1 MHPQSTDPVGNR
13 WGAMQR
19 YLIRRVLWLF
29 PVLIFISLITFVL
42 MHSVP
47 GGPWDRDKKLAP
59 QVVENLN
66 RKYGLDKP
74 LWQQY
79 ASFLGNAAQGDL
91 GVSFIYQDRK
101 VTDVIREGFPVTA
114 TLAVSAI
121 LIAIAIGIPLGVL
134 AALRQNSWVDY
145 LCLFFAT
152 IGASVPNFVMGI
164 VLIIVLSVG
173 LHLLPTG
180 GWGSWQKVIMPALAL
195 GFYPAALLARMT
207 RASMIEAIRQD
218 YVRTARAKGLVENVV
233 LWRHIFKNALI
244 PVVTVLGPW
253 VAILITGSFIVES
266 IFAVPGIGKFY
277 IQGIFAR
284 DYGLLMGTTLFYA
297 VVIAVANL
305 SVDILYAFIDPRIR
319 YE

>member
-1 MHPQSTDPVGNR
+1 
-13 WGAMQR
+13 MQR
-19 YLIRRVLWLF
+19 YLIRRVLWII

-66 RKYGLDKP
+66 RRYGLDKP
-74 LWQQY
+74 LWEQY
-79 ASFLGNAAQGDL
+79 LTFLSNAAQGDL

-114 TLAVSAI
+114 TLATAAIVIAI
-121 LIAIAIGIPLGVL
+121 LIGIPLGVL

-164 VLIIVLSVG
+164 VLMIVLSVG

-180 GWGSWQKVIMPALAL
+180 GWGSWQKVVMPALAL

-218 YVRTARAKGLVENVV
+218 YVRTARAKGLVENVI

-253 VAILITGSFIVES
+253 VAILITGSFIIES
-266 IFAVPGIGKFY
+266 IFAIPGIGKFY

-297 VVIAVANL
+297 VVIAFANL
-305 SVDILYAFIDPRIR
+305 FVDLVYAFIDPRIR

>member
-1 MHPQSTDPVGNR
+1 
-13 WGAMQR
+13 MQR
-19 YLIRRVLWLF
+19 YLFRRILWIL
-29 PVLIFISLITFVL
+29 PVLIFISLITFVV

-66 RKYGLDKP
+66 RRYGLDKP
-74 LWQQY
+74 YWQQY
-79 ASFLGNAAQGDL
+79 LDFLINAAQGDL

-101 VTDVIREGFPVTA
+101 VTEVIREGLPVTA
-114 TLAVSAI
+114 TLAASAV
-121 LIAIAIGIPLGVL
+121 LVAVLIGIPLGIL

-152 IGASVPNFVMGI
+152 LGASIPNFVMGI
-164 VLIIVLSVG
+164 VLIIIFSVG

-180 GWGSWQKVIMPALAL
+180 GWGTWQKVLMPAFAL
-195 GFYPAALLARMT
+195 GLHPAAVLARMT
-207 RASMIEAIRQD
+207 RASMIEALRQD
-218 YVRTARAKGLVENVV
+218 FVRTARAKGLVENVI
-233 LWRHIFKNALI
+233 LYRHIIKNALI
-244 PVVTVLGPW
+244 PVVTVLGP
-253 VAILITGSFIVES
+253 VAAALIAGSFIIES

-284 DYGLLMGTTLFYA
+284 DYGLMMGTTLFYA
-297 VVIAVANL
+297 VVIAFANL

>member
-1 MHPQSTDPVGNR
+1 
-13 WGAMQR
+13 MQR
-19 YLIRRVLWLF
+19 YLIRRVLWIV

-66 RKYGLDKP
+66 RRYGLDKP

-79 ASFLGNAAQGDL
+79 TTFLSNAAQGDL

-101 VTDVIREGFPVTA
+101 VTDIIREGFPATA
-114 TLAVSAI
+114 TLATAAI
-121 LIAIAIGIPLGVL
+121 LIAIIIGIPLGIL

-145 LCLFFAT
+145 VCLFFAT

-218 YVRTARAKGLVENVV
+218 YVRTARAKGLMENII

-253 VAILITGSFIVES
+253 VAILITGSFIIES
-266 IFAVPGIGKFY
+266 IFAIPGIGKFY

-305 SVDILYAFIDPRIR
+305 FVDIAYAIIDPRIR

>member
-1 MHPQSTDPVGNR
+1 
-13 WGAMQR
+13 MQR
-19 YLIRRVLWLF
+19 YLIRRVLWVV
-29 PVLIFISLITFVL
+29 PVLLFISLITFVL

-47 GGPWDRDKKLAP
+47 GGPWDRDKQLAP

-66 RKYGLDKP
+66 RRYGLDKP
-74 LWQQY
+74 LWDQY
-79 ASFLGNAAQGDL
+79 VNFVTSAAQGDL

-101 VTDVIREGFPVTA
+101 VTDVILEGLPITA
-114 TLAVSAI
+114 TLAAAAI
-121 LIAIAIGIPLGVL
+121 LVAVLIGIPLGVL

-164 VLIIVLSVG
+164 VLIILLSVG

-180 GWGSWQKVIMPALAL
+180 GWGGWQKVIMPALAL

-218 YVRTARAKGLVENVV
+218 YVRTARAKGLVEQII

-253 VAILITGSFIVES
+253 VAMLITGSFIIES
-266 IFAVPGIGKFY
+266 IFAIPGIGKFY

-297 VVIAVANL
+297 VVIAFANL
-305 SVDILYAFIDPRIR
+305 LVDILYALIDPRIR

>member
-1 MHPQSTDPVGNR
+1 
-13 WGAMQR
+13 MQR
-19 YLIRRVLWLF
+19 YLIQRFLWII
-29 PVLIFISLITFVL
+29 PVLFFISLITFVL
-42 MHSVP
+42 MHAVP
-47 GGPWDRDKKLAP
+47 GGPWDQDKKLAP

-66 RKYGLDKP
+66 RRYGLDRP
-74 LWQQY
+74 LHEQY
-79 ASFLGNAAQGDL
+79 FTFLGNAVQGDL

-101 VTDVIREGFPVTA
+101 VTDVILDGLPVTA
-114 TLAVSAI
+114 TLAAAALLV
-121 LIAIAIGIPLGVL
+121 AIAIGIPLGVL

-164 VLIIVLSVG
+164 VLIILLSVT

-180 GWGSWQKVIMPALAL
+180 GWGTWQKIIMPALAL
-195 GFYPAALLARMT
+195 GLYPAALLARMT
-207 RASMIEAIRQD
+207 RAAMIEAVRQD
-218 YVRTARAKGLVENVV
+218 FVRTARAKGLVENVI

-244 PVVTVLGPW
+244 PVVTVLGPTAA
-253 VAILITGSFIVES
+253 VLITGSFIIES

-297 VVIAVANL
+297 VVIAFANL
-305 SVDILYAFIDPRIR
+305 LVDVLYAFIDPRIR
-319 YE
+319 YQ

>member
-1 MHPQSTDPVGNR
+1 
-13 WGAMQR
+13 MQR
-19 YLIRRVLWLF
+19 YLIRRVLWII
-29 PVLIFISLITFVL
+29 PVLLFISLITFVL

-66 RKYGLDKP
+66 RRYGLDKP
-74 LWQQY
+74 LWEQY
-79 ASFLGNAAQGDL
+79 ANFLTAAVQGDL

-101 VTDVIREGFPVTA
+101 VTDVILEGLPVTA
-114 TLAVSAI
+114 TLAAAAI
-121 LIAIAIGIPLGVL
+121 LIAILIGIPLGVL
-134 AALRQNSWVDY
+134 AALRQNSLVDY

-164 VLIIVLSVG
+164 VLIIILSVG

-218 YVRTARAKGLVENVV
+218 YVRTARAKGLLENII

-244 PVVTVLGPW
+244 PVITVLGPW
-253 VAILITGSFIVES
+253 VAILVTGSFIVES

-305 SVDILYAFIDPRIR
+305 LVDVLYALVDPRIR

>member
-1 MHPQSTDPVGNR
+1 
-13 WGAMQR
+13 MQR
-19 YLIRRVLWLF
+19 YLIRRVLWII
-29 PVLIFISLITFVL
+29 PVLVFISLITFVL

-66 RKYGLDKP
+66 RRYGLDKP
-74 LWQQY
+74 LWEQY
-79 ASFLGNAAQGDL
+79 LTFLSNAAQGDL

-101 VTDVIREGFPVTA
+101 VTDVIRDGLPVTA
-114 TLAVSAI
+114 TLATAAV
-121 LIAIAIGIPLGVL
+121 LIAILIGIPLGVT

-145 LCLFFAT
+145 VCLFFAT

-164 VLIIVLSVG
+164 VLIIMLSVG

-180 GWGSWQKVIMPALAL
+180 GWGSWQKVVMPALAL

-218 YVRTARAKGLVENVV
+218 YVRTARAKGLVENVI

-253 VAILITGSFIVES
+253 VAILITGSFIIES
-266 IFAVPGIGKFY
+266 IFAIPGIGKFY

-297 VVIAVANL
+297 VVIAFANL
-305 SVDILYAFIDPRIR
+305 FVDMVYALIDPRIR

>member
-1 MHPQSTDPVGNR
+1 
-13 WGAMQR
+13 MQR
-19 YLIRRVLWLF
+19 YLIRRVLWII
-29 PVLIFISLITFVL
+29 PVLVFISLITFVL

-79 ASFLGNAAQGDL
+79 TTFLTNAAQGDL

-114 TLAVSAI
+114 TLATAAI
-121 LIAIAIGIPLGVL
+121 LIALVIGIPLGVL

-180 GWGSWQKVIMPALAL
+180 GWGTWQKVVMPALAL

-218 YVRTARAKGLVENVV
+218 YVRTARAKGLVENII

-253 VAILITGSFIVES
+253 VAILITGSFIIES

-297 VVIAVANL
+297 VLIAFANL
-305 SVDILYAFIDPRIR
+305 FVDVVYALIDPRIR